1 MEPKTLTVFVLSTSL
16 LGSLLQVPPS
26 SGLILS
32 RFLAS
37 SSSPLRPPLLLSLPY
52 FVSPGPYPPHSRL
65 LVFPCYPPCL
75 HLDSRTGPLCP
86 SPLVPPSPLSS
97 FLRLDTNP
105 LILVLSC
112 LSSIMLSTLPQI
124 MSGFSSGSRFS
135 ASRET
140 SCFKTSSRGCL
151 IRIRPVPTPVVRTSP
166 HWDPHLSTRYLD
178 T

>member
-1 MEPKTLTVFVLSTSL
+1 MKASRGAKDCHSVRLDLFTPWL
-16 LGSLLQVPPS
+16 LAPS
-26 SGLILS
+26 SPVLRLILS

-37 SSSPLRPPLLLSLPY
+37 SSPPLRHHPPPLPSLFRLSWPLSSPFSSPRLSLLP
-52 FVSPGPYPPHSRL
+52 SRR
-65 LVFPCYPPCL
+65 L

-112 LSSIMLSTLPQI
+112 LSSIMLSILPQI

-140 SCFKTSSRGCL
+140 SCFKTSSHPR
-151 IRIRPVPTPVVRTSP
+151 
-166 HWDPHLSTRYLD
+166 
-178 T
+178 